1 MRYIYTFT
9 IRDFIKEKLIMKKIS
24 VIADDEEEA
33 IKELAY
39 EYELTG
45 EDVDYFLDSIEEVN
59 EDEIKAECQVDD
71 LLAM

>member
-39 EYELTG
+39 KYELTG

-59 EDEIKAECQVDD
+59 EDEIKAEWQVDD

>member
-24 VIADDEEEA
+24 VIAADEEEA

-59 EDEIKAECQVDD
+59 EDEIKAEWQVDD